1 MVAASAVALCRNLCT
16 KILQCHAWCAFGAL
30 RVLKLSE
37 GSGFPFKCRFGIPG
51 WVEVKRSQWQ
61 GRLSGSG
68 TRLQLVDPA
77 LPKSRVFLRL
87 LSPPL
92 GPGRVEEPLPPPS
105 ALHGFYL
112 EPGSGVR
119 KTEVFKEGSSS
130 AQLCRGCTYKRP
142 TATQQFST
150 ALLSYLETDTLRHL
164 WFHGSTDVG
173 CARRERT
180 RSPANFEA
188 AGPKLQCGSVA
199 TCC

>member
-119 KTEVFKEGSSS
+119 KTEVFKRAPPVLNYAVDVRTKGQQQLNSS
-130 AQLCRGCTYKRP
+130 
-142 TATQQFST
+142 QQRCFH
-150 ALLSYLETDTLRHL
+150 TLKL
-164 WFHGSTDVG
+164 
-173 CARRERT
+173 T
-180 RSPANFEA
+180 R
-188 AGPKLQCGSVA
+188 
-199 TCC
+199 